1 MFQAEIHA
9 HVSRVEVIAQVEA
22 TLLGDPANLLRGN
35 WWKYTDIDSKG
46 KWIGKGWIGRIIPSC
61 GLRRKLGSIFRCST
75 IFRTMTASKGILLFY
90 SHLPNKKLVIYPN
103 KDSIICSPCITKDD
117 VGKEIIKAAKNL
129 ILKLNHETNIDS
141 AIEKIQIRQEI
152 LEKKMDQVLESLGQL
167 TKSVL
172 SKMWKRFKICK

>member
-1 MFQAEIHA
+1 
-9 HVSRVEVIAQVEA
+9 
-22 TLLGDPANLLRGN
+22 
-35 WWKYTDIDSKG
+35 
-46 KWIGKGWIGRIIPSC
+46 
-61 GLRRKLGSIFRCST
+61 
-75 IFRTMTASKGILLFY
+75 MTASKGILLFY
-90 SHLPNKKLVIYPN
+90 SYLPNKKLVIYPN

-172 SKMWKRFKICK
+172 SKM